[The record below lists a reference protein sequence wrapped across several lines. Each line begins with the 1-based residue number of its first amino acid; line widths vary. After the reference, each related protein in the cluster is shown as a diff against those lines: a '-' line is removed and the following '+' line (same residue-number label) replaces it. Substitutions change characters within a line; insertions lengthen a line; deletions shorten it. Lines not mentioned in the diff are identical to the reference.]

1 MGKAPAFQMYAQDFD
16 MDTAAWSNDE
26 VGIYTRLLNYEWI
39 NGSIPSNLAEI
50 ARIVREPY
58 SPRFHAK
65 FTEKWMRNVAHKF
78 AQNGNGNLI
87 NRRMEEVRQNQL
99 KYSESRRKNVSI
111 RYKDKPTY
119 VDTHEKHMDLHTP
132 LSSSSSSSS
141 NIKTYMQLFDKFWKI
156 YPSRNGRKVTKKE
169 SLQCFKE
176 QFKSESKIGLLLQA
190 TENYS
195 KSCKEGFAKDP
206 IRFLKKDFWRDWLEK
221 PEEPDDPYANFERI
235 GGKDGSQNRTDS
247 NLEND

>member
-141 NIKTYMQLFDKFWKI
+141 NIINNKKFYYRDDQHNLVCKTCKRIFSEWK
-156 YPSRNGRKVTKKE
+156 N
-169 SLQCFKE
+169 FKGHKCE
-176 QFKSESKIGLLLQA
+176 
-190 TENYS
+190 
-195 KSCKEGFAKDP
+195 
-206 IRFLKKDFWRDWLEK
+206 
-221 PEEPDDPYANFERI
+221 
-235 GGKDGSQNRTDS
+235 
-247 NLEND
+247 ENDHS

>member
-1 MGKAPAFQMYAQDFD
+1 
-16 MDTAAWSNDE
+16 
-26 VGIYTRLLNYEWI
+26 
-39 NGSIPSNLAEI
+39 
-50 ARIVREPY
+50 
-58 SPRFHAK
+58 
-65 FTEKWMRNVAHKF
+65 
-78 AQNGNGNLI
+78 
-87 NRRMEEVRQNQL
+87 
-99 KYSESRRKNVSI
+99 
-111 RYKDKPTY
+111 
-119 VDTHEKHMDLHTP
+119 
-132 LSSSSSSSS
+132 
-141 NIKTYMQLFDKFWKI
+141 MQLFDKFWEI

-176 QFKSESKIGLLLQA
+176 QFKSESKIALLLQA

-247 NLEND
+247 NLEDN